1 MAANR
6 IIIESL
12 HSEGSDSGK
21 QAVANARRRIE
32 ALQRHNKRVQN
43 NFKTSRHTP
52 SDAEADIIQ
61 FSRGAA
67 FFIIGLAAAAYV
79 AYLLIAE

>member
-1 MAANR
+1 MATNR
-6 IIIESL
+6 IIIGSL

-21 QAVANARRRIE
+21 QAVADARRRIE

-43 NFKTSRHTP
+43 NFKTSQHTP
-52 SDAEADIIQ
+52 SDAEANIIE
-61 FSRGAA
+61 FSKGVVIFTVAVA
-67 FFIIGLAAAAYV
+67 VAVYI